1 MSFYDV
7 VEKYRDFDFYGYFDS
22 VKKEDVLR
30 SIYERNK
37 RPEDLLNLISP
48 MGEEVLEEM
57 AQEARNLSLK
67 YFGRTILLYTPMYI
81 SNYCVNKCSYCGYN
95 VENKICRK
103 KLNQEEIEKEG

>member
-48 MGEEVLEEM
+48 MGEELLEEM

-67 YFGRTILLYTPMYI
+67 YFGRTILLYTSI
-81 SNYCVNKCSYCGYN
+81 KSH
-95 VENKICRK
+95 I
-103 KLNQEEIEKEG
+103 KL

>member
-48 MGEEVLEEM
+48 MGEEL
-57 AQEARNLSLK
+57 
-67 YFGRTILLYTPMYI
+67 
-81 SNYCVNKCSYCGYN
+81 
-95 VENKICRK
+95 
-103 KLNQEEIEKEG
+103 